1 MHHPDNRNRFV
12 CLLLFS
18 FIPFIPFLFELT
30 NYSMKIYFDLEI
42 TQRDI
47 IIVPCPHIGII
58 IIMYYDFRFFFCDCI
73 LSYYLVK
80 TDEFEAHEFNKN
92 KNRKEKRKRKSN
104 AIFVVVISFHVHRC
118 NWIPFFL
125 LFLVCLRI

>member
-47 IIVPCPHIGII
+47 IIVPCPYIGII
-58 IIMYYDFRFFFCDCI
+58 IIMYYDFRFFFAIAFCHII
-73 LSYYLVK
+73 LSKLMNLK
-80 TDEFEAHEFNKN
+80 LMSSIKKKK
-92 KNRKEKRKRKSN
+92 KNREEKRKRKSN

-118 NWIPFFL
+118 N
-125 LFLVCLRI
+125 